1 MVVIRTIHSLLSHVQ
16 LIIFNSDIPPYHD
29 AKLFNIPLP
38 LFPTFFPFLWHI
50 FSFYL
55 VLKCPKN
62 VDCHF
67 LLLVISYLCEL
78 MWAVYKIIK
87 LMFRLTD
94 RVMIHWLLS
103 HRSHKTRLGFPLTKT
118 WRHISIAQSLL
129 SVWLRM
135 ALTLSRCQVQV
146 PVFHNCRILH
156 LERGRRQHGGL
167 APGQERSS
175 NTSIDPIDA
184 NPHVLHLMGC
194 CLCSPYVSNTADDMS
209 EHSFVVKVL

>member
-118 WRHISIAQSLL
+118 WRHISIVQPHL
-129 SVWLRM
+129 SVWAKDGFDSQQM
-135 ALTLSRCQVQV
+135 SVAS
-146 PVFHNCRILH
+146 
-156 LERGRRQHGGL
+156 
-167 APGQERSS
+167 
-175 NTSIDPIDA
+175 TSISQLQDPA
-184 NPHVLHLMGC
+184 FGEGKETTWWSGTRAGEKFQYQHWSNRCKPS
-194 CLCSPYVSNTADDMS
+194 CSSSDGLLP
-209 EHSFVVKVL
+209 LLPIC